1 VSATTFA
8 ESRRRN
14 VEQIAQMLA
23 QPNPV
28 PTVPG
33 ADMGAFE
40 RYAIVEALRHT
51 GGEMR
56 AAARLLNISIRT
68 LQMRLRQWR
77 GDAPGR
83 W

>member
-1 VSATTFA
+1 MNALAMTTRSKNLTQIRELLA
-8 ESRRRN
+8 E
-14 VEQIAQMLA
+14 
-23 QPNPV
+23 PNPV
-28 PTVPG
+28 PTIPN

-40 RYAIVEALRHT
+40 RYAIIEALRHT
-51 GGEMR
+51 GGELR
-56 AAARLLNISIRT
+56 PAAQILNISIRT